1 MSHFHPL
8 AIKHVRND
16 TRDAIVVT
24 FDVPPGLREQFR
36 FTQGQFLTLE
46 ADIGGAAVRR
56 SYSICSPVAG
66 EALRVAIKRVP
77 GGAFSSWAHDE
88 LKPGTQVRVAPPDGR
103 FHVPLVRENAH
114 HYLAF
119 AAGSGITPV
128 LSIIATTLAHE
139 PGSHFTL
146 VYGNRA
152 TSSVMFREELQQL
165 KDRYLDRLALIFVMS
180 REQQDIELLHGR
192 IDQRK
197 CEQLF
202 EHWIDVASVETTFI
216 CGPEEMTRG
225 VVAALQ
231 GAGAGADRI
240 KVEYFGV
247 AAPTQRSANDAG
259 AALRNERTHVSLAF
273 EGVRREFDMPRGG
286 EPILDAALRNGI
298 DVPYSC
304 RSGVCG
310 TCRATLTSGEVDI
323 DVHYALE
330 DYEIARGAIL
340 MCQSY
345 PVTGEVAVSVNSSI

>member
-24 FDVPPGLREQFR
+24 FDVPPELREPFR

-46 ADIGGAAVRR
+46 AEIDGEPVRR
-56 SYSICSPVAG
+56 SYSICSGVADD
-66 EALRVAIKRVP
+66 ALRVAIKRVP
-77 GGAFSSWAHDE
+77 GGAFSSWAHE
-88 LKPGTQVRVAPPDGR
+88 QLKPGATVRVAPPDGR
-103 FHVPLVRENAH
+103 FHVPLAAENAH

-128 LSIIATTLAHE
+128 LSIIASTLAHE
-139 PGSHFTL
+139 AASHFTL

-152 TSSVMFREELQQL
+152 SSSVMFRDELQAL
-165 KDRYLDRLALIFVMS
+165 KDRYLDRLALIFVLS
-180 REQQDIELLHGR
+180 REQQDIELLNGR
-192 IDQRK
+192 IDQAK

-202 EHWIDVASVETTFI
+202 RHWIDVTSIETAFI
-216 CGPEEMTRG
+216 CGPEEMARG
-225 VVAALQ
+225 VAAALDA
-231 GAGAGADRI
+231 AGVEAARI

-247 AAPTQRSANDAG
+247 PSAGARPVSDAA
-259 AALRNERTHVSLAF
+259 AALREERTHVALILD
-273 EGVRREFDMPRGG
+273 GIQRDFDMPRTG
-286 EPILDAALRNGI
+286 EPVLDAALRHGI

-323 DVHYALE
+323 DVNYALE

-345 PVTGEVAVSVNSSI
+345 PITDTITINADAR

>member
-1 MSHFHPL
+1 VSYFHPL

-24 FDVPPGLREQFR
+24 FDVPPELREPFR

-46 ADIGGAAVRR
+46 AEIDGEAVRR
-56 SYSICSPVAG
+56 SYSICSGVTDDT
-66 EALRVAIKRVP
+66 LRVAIKRVP
-77 GGAFSSWAHDE
+77 GGAFSSWAHDR
-88 LKPGTQVRVAPPDGR
+88 LKAGATVRVAPPDGR
-103 FHVPLVRENAH
+103 FHVPLASGNAH

-139 PGSHFTL
+139 PASHFTL

-152 TSSVMFREELQQL
+152 SSAVMFREELQQL

-180 REQQDIELLHGR
+180 REQQDIDLLNGR
-192 IDQRK
+192 IDQAK

-202 EHWIDVASVETTFI
+202 RHWIDVASVEAAFI
-216 CGPEEMTRG
+216 CGPDEMARG
-225 VVAALQ
+225 V
-231 GAGAGADRI
+231 

-247 AAPTQRSANDAG
+247 IATTKRPVGDAAT
-259 AALRNERTHVSLAF
+259 ALRNERTHVALTLD
-273 EGVRREFDMPRGG
+273 GVRRDFDMPRAG
-286 EPILDAALRNGI
+286 EPILDAALRHGI
-298 DVPYSC
+298 DVAYSC

-310 TCRATLTSGEVDI
+310 TCRATLTAGEVDI
-323 DVHYALE
+323 DVNYALE

-345 PVTGEVAVSVNSSI
+345 PVTDEIAVDADAR

>member
-1 MSHFHPL
+1 VSYFHPL

-24 FDVPPGLREQFR
+24 FDVPPELREPFR

-46 ADIGGAAVRR
+46 AEIDGEAVRR
-56 SYSICSPVAG
+56 SYSICSGVTDDT
-66 EALRVAIKRVP
+66 LRVAIKRVP
-77 GGAFSSWAHDE
+77 GGAFSSWAHDR
-88 LKPGTQVRVAPPDGR
+88 LKAGATVRVAPPDGR
-103 FHVPLVRENAH
+103 FHVPLASGNAH

-139 PGSHFTL
+139 PASHFTL

-152 TSSVMFREELQQL
+152 SSAVMFREELQQL

-180 REQQDIELLHGR
+180 REQQDIDLLNGR
-192 IDQRK
+192 IDQAK

-202 EHWIDVASVETTFI
+202 RHWIDVASVEAAFI
-216 CGPEEMTRG
+216 CGPDEMARG
-225 VVAALQ
+225 VAAALDA
-231 GAGAGADRI
+231 AGVDPARV

-247 AAPTQRSANDAG
+247 IATTKRPVGDAAT
-259 AALRNERTHVSLAF
+259 ALRNERTHVALTLD
-273 EGVRREFDMPRGG
+273 GVRRDFDMPRAG
-286 EPILDAALRNGI
+286 EPILDAALRHGI
-298 DVPYSC
+298 DVAYSC

-310 TCRATLTSGEVDI
+310 TCRATLTAGEVDI
-323 DVHYALE
+323 DVNYALE

-345 PVTGEVAVSVNSSI
+345 PVTDEIAVDADAR

>member
-1 MSHFHPL
+1 MSNFHPL
-8 AIKHVRND
+8 AVKHVRND

-24 FDVPPGLREQFR
+24 FDVPPELREPFR

-46 ADIGGAAVRR
+46 ADVGGEPVRR
-56 SYSICSPVAG
+56 SYSICSGVTDDT
-66 EALRVAIKRVP
+66 LRVAIKRVA
-77 GGAFSSWAHDE
+77 GGAFSSWAHDT
-88 LKPGTQVRVAPPDGR
+88 LKPGATVRVAPPDGR
-103 FHVPLVRENAH
+103 FHVPLAPGNAH

-139 PGSHFTL
+139 PASHFTL

-152 TSSVMFREELQQL
+152 SSSVMFREELQQL

-192 IDQRK
+192 IDRAK
-197 CEQLF
+197 CAELF
-202 EHWIDVASVETTFI
+202 RHWIDVSNVETAFI
-216 CGPEEMTRG
+216 CGPETMTRDVVDALADAG
-225 VVAALQ
+225 V
-231 GAGAGADRI
+231 DRAKI
-240 KVEYFGV
+240 KTEYFGV
-247 AAPTQRSANDAG
+247 ASGSTSAAARVTAAGDRTQV
-259 AALRNERTHVSLAF
+259 TLAF
-273 EGVRREFDMPRGG
+273 EGAQRTFDMERG
-286 EPILDAALRNGI
+286 EPILDAALQQGI

-310 TCRATLTSGEVDI
+310 TCRATLTAGEVDI
-323 DVHYALE
+323 DVNYALE

-345 PVTGEVAVSVNSSI
+345 PVTAAVTVNVDR

>member
-8 AIKHVRND
+8 AVKHVRND

-24 FDVPPGLREQFR
+24 FDVPPELREPFR

-46 ADIGGAAVRR
+46 ADVGGEAVRR
-56 SYSICSPVAG
+56 SYSICSGVADDT
-66 EALRVAIKRVP
+66 LRVAIKRVP
-77 GGAFSSWAHDE
+77 GGAFSTWAHDT
-88 LKPGTQVRVAPPDGR
+88 LKSGATVRVAPPDGR
-103 FHVPLVRENAH
+103 FHVPLAPANAH

-139 PGSHFTL
+139 PASHFTL

-152 TSSVMFREELQQL
+152 SSSVMFREELQQL

-192 IDQRK
+192 IDRAK
-197 CEQLF
+197 CTELF
-202 EHWIDVASVETTFI
+202 RHWIDIASVETTFI
-216 CGPEEMTRG
+216 CGPEEMTRDVIESLVDAG
-225 VVAALQ
+225 VDE
-231 GAGAGADRI
+231 ADI
-240 KVEYFGV
+240 KTEYFGV
-247 AAPTQRSANDAG
+247 ASGAKVAPVRASTAG
-259 AALRNERTHVSLAF
+259 DRTHVTLAF
-273 EGVRREFDMPRGG
+273 EGTQRAFEMERG
-286 EPILDAALRNGI
+286 EPILDAALRHGI

-310 TCRATLTSGEVDI
+310 TCRATLTEGEVDI
-323 DVHYALE
+323 DVNYALE

-340 MCQSY
+340 MCQTY
-345 PVTGEVAVSVNSSI
+345 PVTPTVTVNVDRS

>member
-1 MSHFHPL
+1 MNHFHPL

-24 FDVPPGLREQFR
+24 FEVPPELREPFR

-46 ADIGGAAVRR
+46 AEIGGEPVRR
-56 SYSICSPVAG
+56 SYSICSGVADDS
-66 EALRVAIKRVP
+66 LRVAIKRVP
-77 GGAFSSWAHDE
+77 GGAFSSWAHDG
-88 LKPGTQVRVAPPDGR
+88 LKAGATLRVAPPDGR
-103 FHVPLVRENAH
+103 FHVPLAAENAH

-139 PGSHFTL
+139 PASHFTL

-152 TSSVMFREELQQL
+152 SSSVMFREELLQL

-180 REQQDIELLHGR
+180 REQQDIELLNGR
-192 IDQRK
+192 IDQAK
-197 CEQLF
+197 CERLF
-202 EHWIDVASVETTFI
+202 ERWIDVTSVETAFI
-216 CGPEEMTRG
+216 CGPEEMARG
-225 VVAALQ
+225 VAAALEA
-231 GAGAGADRI
+231 AGVDAGRV
-240 KVEYFGV
+240 KLEYFG
-247 AAPTQRSANDAG
+247 AAAT
-259 AALRNERTHVSLAF
+259 ALRSVSDTARDERTLVALVLD
-273 EGVRREFDMPRGG
+273 GVRHDFDMPRGG
-286 EPILDAALRNGI
+286 EPILDAALRHGI
-298 DVPYSC
+298 DVAYSC

-323 DVHYALE
+323 DVNYALE

-345 PVTGEVAVSVNSSI
+345 PVTGEIAVDADAR

>member
-1 MSHFHPL
+1 MSYFHPL

-24 FDVPPGLREQFR
+24 FDVPPELREPFR

-46 ADIGGAAVRR
+46 AEIDGEAVRR
-56 SYSICSPVAG
+56 SYSICSGVTDDT
-66 EALRVAIKRVP
+66 LRVAIKRVP
-77 GGAFSSWAHDE
+77 GGAFSSWAHDR
-88 LKPGTQVRVAPPDGR
+88 LKAGATVRVAPPDGR
-103 FHVPLVRENAH
+103 FHVPLASGNAH

-139 PGSHFTL
+139 PASHFTL

-152 TSSVMFREELQQL
+152 SSAVMFREELQQL

-180 REQQDIELLHGR
+180 REQQDIDLLNGR
-192 IDQRK
+192 IDQAK

-202 EHWIDVASVETTFI
+202 RHWIDVASVEAAFI
-216 CGPEEMTRG
+216 CGPDEMARG
-225 VVAALQ
+225 VAAALDA
-231 GAGAGADRI
+231 AGVDPARV

-247 AAPTQRSANDAG
+247 IATTKRPVGDAAT
-259 AALRNERTHVSLAF
+259 ALRNERTHVALTLD
-273 EGVRREFDMPRGG
+273 GVRRDFDMPRAG
-286 EPILDAALRNGI
+286 EPILDAALRHGI
-298 DVPYSC
+298 DVAYSC

-310 TCRATLTSGEVDI
+310 TCRATLTAGEVDI
-323 DVHYALE
+323 DVNYALE

-345 PVTGEVAVSVNSSI
+345 PVTDEIAVDADAR